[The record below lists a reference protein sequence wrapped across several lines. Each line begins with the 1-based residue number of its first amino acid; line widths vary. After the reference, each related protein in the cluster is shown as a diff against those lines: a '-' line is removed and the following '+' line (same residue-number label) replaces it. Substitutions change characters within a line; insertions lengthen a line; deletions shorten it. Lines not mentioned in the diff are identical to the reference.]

1 MTQLSLFSM
10 QDNEKNF
17 SVVCDSLGVENNT
30 PAWPDKF
37 GNAIRKWILDNG
49 ITPIRTLSLFSG
61 AGGLDIGFSD
71 IGFDIVASVEIE
83 EKFCETLEMN
93 TGTGK
98 RFENSHVNCIDI
110 REFSSKDLGEI
121 DFIIGGPPCQTF
133 SAAGRRANGVLGTT
147 DARGVLFREYVR
159 LLEEL
164 SPKGFLFENVYGI

>member
-83 EKFCETLEMN
+83 EKFCEALKIPMSIALILESFPAKIWEKLTLLLVVL
-93 TGTGK
+93 
-98 RFENSHVNCIDI
+98 HVKLSVLLVDELMAFLELQTQEVYCSVSMSVCWKNFHQKVFC
-110 REFSSKDLGEI
+110 SKMCME
-121 DFIIGGPPCQTF
+121 
-133 SAAGRRANGVLGTT
+133 
-147 DARGVLFREYVR
+147 
-159 LLEEL
+159 
-164 SPKGFLFENVYGI
+164 

>member
-121 DFIIGGPPCQTF
+121 DFIIGGVKLSVLLVDELMAFLELQTQ
-133 SAAGRRANGVLGTT
+133 
-147 DARGVLFREYVR
+147 E
-159 LLEEL
+159 
-164 SPKGFLFENVYGI
+164 VYCSVSMSVCWKNFHQKVFCSKMCME

>member
-98 RFENSHVNCIDI
+98 RFENSHGQ
-110 REFSSKDLGEI
+110 LH
-121 DFIIGGPPCQTF
+121 
-133 SAAGRRANGVLGTT
+133 
-147 DARGVLFREYVR
+147 
-159 LLEEL
+159 
-164 SPKGFLFENVYGI
+164 

>member
-83 EKFCETLEMN
+83 EKF
-93 TGTGK
+93 
-98 RFENSHVNCIDI
+98 
-110 REFSSKDLGEI
+110 
-121 DFIIGGPPCQTF
+121 
-133 SAAGRRANGVLGTT
+133 
-147 DARGVLFREYVR
+147 
-159 LLEEL
+159 
-164 SPKGFLFENVYGI
+164 